1 VRIAITGANGFVGRN
16 LLALLR
22 EGQHEI
28 RALVSERPGAERE
41 LPGGA
46 AGMDVRR
53 ADVRRAETLRDVF
66 AGCDALVH
74 TVAIPTERKQRF
86 AEVNVA
92 GVANVVAEARRAG
105 VRRIV
110 HMSALGADP
119 ASPYPYLRSK
129 GEGQALVTGSG
140 IPFVVLRSSLLFGE
154 GDDFFPRLAFSLRFP
169 IVPVPGDGRSRFQPL
184 HVGDL
189 ARALVAALE
198 RPEITG
204 VHEIGGP
211 EPVTYDEMLAETM
224 RATGKRRPTLH
235 LPVALMKPPALFMGL
250 VMPDPPVT
258 VDQLDLLAV
267 DNTPRRNALEPV
279 FGVRPR
285 PFRGALDYL
294 RGPFSDPRRRS

>member
-1 VRIAITGANGFVGRN
+1 VRIAVTGANGFVGRT
-16 LLALLR
+16 LVARLR
-22 EGQHEI
+22 DGHEI
-28 RALVSERPGAERE
+28 RALISERPGAASE
-41 LPGGA
+41 LPGGG

-53 ADVRRAETLRDVF
+53 ADVRRAETLRGAF
-66 AGCDALVH
+66 GGCDALVH

-92 GVANVVAEARRAG
+92 GVANVIAEARRAG

-110 HMSALGADP
+110 HISALGADP

-129 GEGQALVTGSG
+129 GEGQSIVTGSG
-140 IPFVVLRSSLLFGE
+140 IPYVVLRSSLLFGE

-169 IVPVPGDGRSRFQPL
+169 VVPVPGDGRSRFQPV

-189 ARALVAALE
+189 AQALVAALE
-198 RPEITG
+198 RSEITG
-204 VHEIGGP
+204 VHEVGGP

-235 LPVALMKPPALFMGL
+235 LPVALMKPPALLMGL
-250 VMPDPPVT
+250 AMADPPVT

-267 DNTPRRNALEPV
+267 DNTPRQNALEPV
-279 FGVRPR
+279 FGVQAR

-294 RGPFSDPRRRS
+294 RGPSRDPRRHS